1 MNNQVVG
8 TQAPQQVGVGGA
20 QMHTRIRVQCAAQ
33 MARSKGGIRARIQQ
47 YGALKSG

>member
-8 TQAPQQVGVGGA
+8 GQASKQVGVGGA
-20 QMHTRIRVQCAAQ
+20 QMHTRIRVQRAAQ
-33 MARSKGGIRARIQQ
+33 MARFKGGLRARIQQ